1 MSSFFTYPFGQ
12 KVVPVEQKDRSP
24 KKVFVLG
31 VYASA
36 VHAKWLD
43 QKGKLRVQALAVAS
57 EPTIFWRGDGVA
69 EILANISIPEEC
81 GYLLPAHSNLN
92 GPSGIVLDEK
102 FLAPLKVDRA
112 NSWLSDLLPESRL
125 NPSQLKAIAREYLP
139 LANAGIVPQVTIPPV
154 PKQFADDRR
163 IDQLIDEVITSK
175 AEFLVTL
182 GDIPLKEFVSRFE
195 PKWKHLAF
203 FGQTIEE
210 YGKAHPMMIDG
221 HKIELIPLVHP
232 RQAGRLGASSQ
243 SWGKL
248 HDNWVANNNS
258 I

>member
-1 MSSFFTYPFGQ
+1 MNPPFTYPFGQ
-12 KVVPVEQKDRSP
+12 KVVPVAQKDRSP

-43 QKGKLRVQALAVAS
+43 PKGKLRVQALVVAS

-69 EILANISIPEEC
+69 EILVNISIPEEC
-81 GYLLPAHSNLN
+81 GYLLPANSNLN

-102 FLAPLKVDRA
+102 FLTPLKVDRA
-112 NSWLSDLLPESRL
+112 NSWLADLLPESRL
-125 NPSQLKAIAREYLP
+125 NPRQLEAIAREYGP

-154 PKQFADDRR
+154 PKQFAKDNR
-163 IDQLIDEVITSK
+163 IDQLIDELLVSK
-175 AEFLVTL
+175 AEILVTL
-182 GDIPLKEFVSRFE
+182 GDIPLREFVAKFE
-195 PKWKHLAF
+195 PKWKQLAF
-203 FGQTIEE
+203 FGRTPDLYGRIHSMTIEG
-210 YGKAHPMMIDG
+210 YKFG
-221 HKIELIPLVHP
+221 LIPLVHP

-243 SWGKL
+243 GWGKL
-248 HDNWVANNNS
+248 HDKWVENNAS